1 MMEMTQFVA
10 GRRDEGH
17 ATESGQLAR
26 VAADLLVDVEPVTS
40 RVDNRDVYKIF
51 EVEPE
56 LIALPV
62 VDDGRPTGLI
72 NRNRFMQ
79 CLARPFH
86 RELYWHKS
94 CTAFMDASPLVADAA
109 MSVGDLSLAIAGKDG
124 NTLLDSFLVVDG
136 VDGGRYRGMGLT
148 QGVLRAVAR
157 LQAEKNRM
165 VMDSIAYG
173 SVIQNSLGRS
183 SRLEMRKVLADH
195 FLLWEPR
202 DVVSGDF
209 YYFREFHDG
218 FLFGL
223 YDCTGHGVPG
233 AFMTLIMSSF
243 LQGAINAESCRDPG
257 GLLGEIN
264 RQVKRAM
271 GQIDHRHSEG
281 GEHQSDDGMDAAFGW
296 YDRLTG
302 KLCYAGAHIQLY
314 LLSPESHEVTMVAG
328 DRHGVGYAST
338 AMDASWSNHELV
350 LDQGTSVYL
359 FSDGM
364 LDQLGGH
371 KRIAFGR
378 RRLCATLLAQRDRA
392 MPEQRAA
399 LLDALAGY
407 QGDEARLDDVSAF
420 GFRAP

>member
-1 MMEMTQFVA
+1 MEMTQLVVDH
-10 GRRDEGH
+10 RDEAG
-17 ATESGQLAR
+17 AGEPEQLAR
-26 VAADLLVDVEPVTS
+26 VAADLLVEVEPVTS
-40 RVDNRDVYKIF
+40 LVENRDVYKIF

-56 LIALPV
+56 LIGLPI
-62 VDDGRPTGLI
+62 VDAGRPVGLI

-79 CLARPFH
+79 RLARPFH
-86 RELYWHKS
+86 RELYWHRS
-94 CTAFMDASPLVADAA
+94 CTAFMDASPLVADVA
-109 MSVGDLSLAIAGKDG
+109 MSVGDLSLAIAGGVDS
-124 NTLLDSFLVVDG
+124 TLLDSFLVVEDR
-136 VDGGRYRGMGLT
+136 RYRGMGLT
-148 QGVLRAVAR
+148 QGVMRAVAR
-157 LQAEKNRM
+157 LQAEKSRM

-195 FLLWEPR
+195 FLVWEPR

-209 YYFREFHDG
+209 YYFREFADG

-271 GQIDHRHSEG
+271 GQIDHQHSENS
-281 GEHQSDDGMDAAFGW
+281 EHCSDDGMDAAFGW

-302 KLCYAGAHIQLY
+302 KLTYAGAHMQLY
-314 LLSPESHEVTMVAG
+314 VMPPQANEFTIIAG
-328 DRHGVGYAST
+328 DRQGVGYAST
-338 AMDASWSNHELV
+338 AMDESWSNHDIV
-350 LDQGTSVYL
+350 LDRGAAVYL
-359 FSDGM
+359 FSDGV
-364 LDQLGGH
+364 LDQLGGN

-378 RRLCATLLAQRDRA
+378 RRLCATLLEHRDQA

-399 LLDALAGY
+399 LLDALSQY
-407 QGDEARLDDVSAF
+407 QGGEARRDDISAF
-420 GFRAP
+420 GFRAA

>member
-1 MMEMTQFVA
+1 MMEMKQLA
-10 GRRDEGH
+10 AEHRRE
-17 ATESGQLAR
+17 ERVKEVEPLAR
-26 VAADLLVDVEPVTS
+26 VASDLLVGIEPVTS
-40 RVDNRDVYKIF
+40 LVENRDVYKIF

-56 LIALPV
+56 LIGLPV

-79 CLARPFH
+79 SLARPFH

-94 CTAFMDASPLVADAA
+94 CTAFMDRSPLVVDAS
-109 MSVGDLSLAIAGKDG
+109 MSVGDLSLAIAGEASG
-124 NTLLDSFLVVDG
+124 TLLDSFVVVED
-136 VDGGRYRGMGLT
+136 GRYLGMGLT

-165 VMDSIAYG
+165 VMDSISYG

-209 YYFREFHDG
+209 YYFRDFADG

-243 LQGAINAESCRDPG
+243 LQGAINSESCRDPG

-271 GQIDHRHSEG
+271 GQIDHKHSEESV
-281 GEHQSDDGMDAAFGW
+281 EHGSDDGMDAAFGW
-296 YDRLTG
+296 YDRLSG
-302 KLCYAGAHIQLY
+302 KLTYAGAHLQLY
-314 LLSPESHEVTMVAG
+314 VLNADMDEFNIISG

-338 AMDASWSNHELV
+338 PMDACWTNHEV
-350 LDQGTSVYL
+350 MLDQGAAVYM
-359 FSDGM
+359 FSDGV
-364 LDQLGGH
+364 LDQLGGD

-378 RRLCATLLAQRDRA
+378 RRLCSTLLEHRGQA

-399 LLDALAGY
+399 LLDALVEY
-407 QGDEARLDDVSAF
+407 QGAEVRRDDVSAF

>member
-1 MMEMTQFVA
+1 MMKMPQFVA
-10 GRRDEGH
+10 DHDQEQVT
-17 ATESGQLAR
+17 AEQEPLAR
-26 VAADLLVDVEPVTS
+26 VAADLLVEIEPVS
-40 RVDNRDVYKIF
+40 SLVENRDVYKIF

-56 LIALPV
+56 LIGLPV
-62 VDDGRPTGLI
+62 VDDGRATGLI

-86 RELYWHKS
+86 RELYWNKS
-94 CTAFMDASPLVADAA
+94 CTAFMDTNPLIADAA
-109 MSVGDLSLAIAGKDG
+109 MSVGDLSLCIAGKAG
-124 NTLLDSFLVVDG
+124 STLLDSFVVVED
-136 VDGGRYRGMGLT
+136 GRYRGMGLT

-209 YYFREFHDG
+209 YYFREFDDG

-243 LQGAINAESCRDPG
+243 LQGAINSESCRDPG
-257 GLLGEIN
+257 RLLGEIN

-271 GQIDHRHSEG
+271 GQIDHQHSEG
-281 GEHQSDDGMDAAFGW
+281 TEHRSDDGMDAAFCW
-296 YDRLTG
+296 YDRLSG
-302 KLCYAGAHIQLY
+302 KLTYAGAHIQMY
-314 LLSPESHEVTMVAG
+314 LLSPQAKEINIVAG

-338 AMDASWSNHELV
+338 AMDASWSNHEVL
-350 LDQGTSVYL
+350 LDQGTAVYL
-359 FSDGM
+359 FTDGV
-364 LDQLGGH
+364 LDQLGGE

-378 RRLCATLLAQRDRA
+378 RRLCATLLQHRDQA
-392 MPEQRAA
+392 MPEQRVA
-399 LLDALAGY
+399 LLDALARY
-407 QGDEARLDDVSAF
+407 QGDEVRRDDVSAF